1 MKTILIFVSTL
12 DGKITRWGDRD
23 IRSWSSVNDQ
33 DYFDSVW
40 SSNRIILMGR
50 ATYTA
55 FPVTP
60 GPKHTYIVMTRH
72 PEEYKDKNVPGKL
85 EFTDDSPLSIVRRF
99 ENSGEDK
106 MLIVGGS
113 EIATLFLKEKLIQE
127 LWLTFE
133 PKIFGKGDAIVG
145 EEKFDID
152 LKLISVDKLNEKGTL
167 VAKYSVERRAF

>member
-1 MKTILIFVSTL
+1 MKTILIFVTTL
-12 DGKITRWGDRD
+12 DGKITRWGDPD
-23 IRSWSSVNDQ
+23 IRSWSSANDQ

-40 SSNRIILMGR
+40 NSSRIILMGR

-60 GPKHTYIVMTRH
+60 GPKHIFIVMTRH
-72 PEEYKDKNVPGKL
+72 LQEFNDKNVPGQL
-85 EFTDDSPLSIVRRF
+85 EFTDESPLSIVRRF
-99 ENSGEDK
+99 ENSGEEN

-113 EIATLFLKEKLIQE
+113 EIATLFLKEKLIKE

-133 PKIFGKGDAIVG
+133 PKIFGTGGSIVG
-145 EEKFDID
+145 DEKIDID

-167 VAKYSVERRAF
+167 VVKYSVER